1 LAQRFL
7 SEDCT
12 VRKRCV
18 TIAVAGC
25 RWAAYVRRH
34 VCRQPQ

>member
-18 TIAVAGC
+18 TIGVAGC
-25 RWAAYVRRH
+25 RWPAYVLGH
-34 VCRQPQ
+34 VCRLSQ